1 MPKKAKQLSA
11 LTISKLLAHGFY
23 FVGGVDGLALSVSPT
38 GARNWILRVRIAGKR
53 SDVGLGAFPEV
64 SLAQARDVALEYR
77 QQIRQGINPIIA
89 KREAKAALRAAQASF
104 ITFEEAAKQYI
115 AAHENSWKN
124 IKHASQ
130 WRNTLNQ
137 YAYPTIGKLHVK
149 DVSLEHIM
157 KVLEPIWATKTET
170 ATRLR
175 GRIES
180 VLDWARV
187 RGYRT
192 GDNPARWKGNLD
204 TLLPARNKV
213 AKVKHHEAIPW
224 HEAPNFW
231 QELAMVEGI
240 GAQAMAFLILTA
252 ARSGE
257 VREATWEEIDLERKV
272 WTIPAERMKK
282 GKEQR
287 IPLTPAAISI
297 LQKAP
302 TFGQRQGLIFTY
314 GNKPLSDNTLT
325 VQLKRMNK
333 TFKVHGF
340 RSTFR
345 DWAGE
350 STAFPREVIEH
361 ALAHQLKDKAE
372 AAYARGDLF
381 TKRTKLMEAWAGYV
395 TTPKVVGKNVTMLRA
410 KEN

>member
-1 MPKKAKQLSA
+1 MPRKAKQLTAIA
-11 LTISKLLAHGFY
+11 LSKLTARGFY
-23 FVGGVDGLALSVSPT
+23 FVGGVDGLALSVSST

-53 SDVGLGAFPEV
+53 CDVGLGAFPEV
-64 SLAQARDVALEYR
+64 SLATAREKAIFSR
-77 QQIRQGINPIIA
+77 QQIRDGINPIAA
-89 KREAKAALRAAQASF
+89 KREAKAALMAAQASF
-104 ITFEEAAKQYI
+104 ITFEDAAAQYI
-115 AAHENSWKN
+115 AAHERSWKN

-130 WRNTLNQ
+130 WRNTLSQ

-149 DVSLEHIM
+149 DVGLEHVM
-157 KVLEPIWATKTET
+157 KVLEPIWASKTET

-175 GRIES
+175 GRMES

-187 RGYRT
+187 RGFRS

-204 TLLPARNKV
+204 TLLPARSKI
-213 AKVKHHEAIPW
+213 ARVKHHEAMPW
-224 HEAPNFW
+224 HDAPGFW
-231 QELAMVEGI
+231 QELGKVEGV

-257 VREATWEEIDLERKV
+257 VREATWDEIDLERKV

-282 GKEQR
+282 GREQR
-287 IPLTPAAISI
+287 VPLTPAAMTI
-297 LQKAP
+297 LEQAP
-302 TFGQRQGLIFTY
+302 TYGQRQGLIFTY
-314 GNKPLSDNTLT
+314 GKKPLSDNTLT
-325 VQLKRMNK
+325 IQLKRMGK

-350 STAFPREVIEH
+350 TTAFPREVIEH

-381 TKRTKLMEAWAGYV
+381 TKRTKLMEAWAGFV
-395 TTPKVVGKNVTMLRA
+395 TTPKVGENVTALKVSRG
-410 KEN
+410 